1 MDELGHAWAALG
13 LKPGST
19 VSEVR
24 KKYRSL
30 AKRWHPDRHAQ
41 DPQGQ
46 AEAALQ
52 MKVLNSAYER
62 LLVAAAATGD
72 PATPSAARGTAASAP
87 QRGRLSREELDR
99 MVAAIG
105 RESYVDAMLEGTPYA
120 RRARAFA
127 HWTKISPGDQWEITG
142 SVAAGLVFV
151 AAALGLGVYESRVTS
166 PIPGSR
172 WYWLFA
178 VPIVVAVV
186 WRGSRRS

>member
-1 MDELGHAWAALG
+1 MDELGHAWAVLG

-19 VSEVR
+19 VNEGR
-24 KKYRSL
+24 KKYRAL
-30 AKRWHPDRHAQ
+30 AKRWHPDRHTK

-46 AEAALQ
+46 GEAALQ

-62 LLVAAAATGD
+62 LLLAAAAARD
-72 PATPSAARGTAASAP
+72 PATPSGARPEAASAP

-99 MVAAIG
+99 MVASIG
-105 RESYVDAMLEGTPYA
+105 RESYVDAMLDSTPYA
-120 RRARAFA
+120 RRARNFA
-127 HWTKISPGDQWEITG
+127 YWTKISPGEQWEITG
-142 SVAAGLVFV
+142 SVVAGLVFLAGV
-151 AAALGLGVYESRVTS
+151 LGLGVYESRVTS
-166 PIPGSR
+166 AIPGSR